1 MSRDRWLNIPLRSP
15 RSHPLLLGAIAVQV
29 LLLCILVGRPQTPEA
44 WLYLGVVGL
53 PLTWLTLTR
62 LKSLDAWQRRCRY
75 SFAPWVVWFVRLALI
90 TAIFKAEVLVRPGT
104 LWLWQQ
110 LGRGWSGVV

>member
-1 MSRDRWLNIPLRSP
+1 MSRDRWLNIPLRSS
-15 RSHPLLLGAIAVQV
+15 RSHPLLLGTIAVQV

-53 PLTWLTLTR
+53 PLTWLTLIR
-62 LKSLDAWQRRCRY
+62 LKGLDAWQRRCRY
-75 SFAPWVVWFVRLALI
+75 SFAPWVAWFVRLALI
-90 TAIFKAEVLVRPGT
+90 TTIFKAEVLARPGT

-110 LGRGWSGVV
+110 LGRGWPGVL